1 MFDPTIYENVK
12 VVLEGEL
19 YDRDLEGEIS
29 IVSREDFVDLASL
42 SRKYLMKFTENENV
56 YVTIELFADLA
67 NFSAEQLQLDQ
78 IEPGCEI
85 KIYFDVPIVHEDDC
99 AQTEE
104 DIRSIWGYRPTI
116 SQTVSFPYA
125 SDVQDVS
132 LTTHVALEFNRKINE
147 DQISDLAELI
157 EYAIQT
163 ANLLGE

>member
-29 IVSREDFVDLASL
+29 IVSREDLVDLASL
-42 SRKYLMKFTENENV
+42 SRKYLMKFTGNEDV

-85 KIYFDVPIVHEDDC
+85 KIYFDVLISDEEDC
-99 AQTEE
+99 AEIEE

-116 SQTVSFPYA
+116 RQTVSFPYA
-125 SDVQDVS
+125 ENQQDIS
-132 LTTHVALEFNRKINE
+132 LSTQVLLEFNRKINE
-147 DQISDLAELI
+147 DQISDLGDLI

-163 ANLLGE
+163 SNLLGE

>member
-29 IVSREDFVDLASL
+29 IISREDLVDLASL
-42 SRKYLMKFTENENV
+42 SRKYLMKFTGNADV
-56 YVTIELFADLA
+56 DVTIELFADLA

-85 KIYFDVPIVHEDDC
+85 KIYFDVFISDEEDC
-99 AQTEE
+99 AEIEE
-104 DIRSIWGYRPTI
+104 DIRSIWGNRPTI
-116 SQTVSFPYA
+116 RQTVSFPYA
-125 SDVQDVS
+125 EDHQEVS
-132 LTTHVALEFNRKINE
+132 LSTHVLLEFNRKINE
-147 DQISDLAELI
+147 DQISDLGDLI

-163 ANLLGE
+163 SNLLGE